1 MSRKPIIIA
10 PSVLACD
17 YSRIGE
23 EIIRTE
29 KAGADW
35 FHIDIMDGH
44 FVDNLSFGPGI
55 TEAIA
60 KVAARPLDVHLM
72 IERPDHFFP
81 RFQPFVRNITF
92 HVEVPVDTSATAR
105 AIRESGCTVG
115 LAIRPPTPFE
125 RVEPFLNQIDLLLV
139 MTVNP
144 GFGGQAFIPEMM
156 EKVKA
161 AKKIREQQ
169 GSIFTS
175 RLTVVF
181 TRIRPGWQLKPAPMF
196 WWPVRQYFSPKIP
209 LRQSRSCGDNESSS
223 NRRISSGLWSLDDRR
238 RERCSNGAVRSGSE
252 QHWPSNSYSLGVAAY
267 YGPALAG
274 QSCDRGR

>member
-115 LAIRPPTPFE
+115 LAIRPPTPFA
-125 RVEPFLNQIDLLLV
+125 RVEPFLSQIDLLLV

-169 GSIFTS
+169 GLDFHIEVDGGIHPDTARVATEAGANVLVAGTAIF
-175 RLTVVF
+175 
-181 TRIRPGWQLKPAPMF
+181 
-196 WWPVRQYFSPKIP
+196 
-209 LRQSRSCGDNESSS
+209 QSRE
-223 NRRISSGLWSLDDRR
+223 
-238 RERCSNGAVRSGSE
+238 
-252 QHWPSNSYSLGVAAY
+252 
-267 YGPALAG
+267 PAKAIAEL
-274 QSCDRGR
+274 RGE

>member
-17 YSRIGE
+17 FSRIGE

-44 FVDNLSFGPGI
+44 FVDNFTFGPAV

-60 KVAARPLDVHLM
+60 KVATRPLDVHLM

-92 HVEVPVDTSATAR
+92 HVEVPGDTSATAR

-115 LAIRPPTPFE
+115 LAISPPTPFA

-161 AKKIREQQ
+161 AKKIREQN
-169 GSIFTS
+169 GLDFHIEVDGGIHPDTARVATEAGANVLVAGTAIFQS
-175 RLTVVF
+175 
-181 TRIRPGWQLKPAPMF
+181 KEPA
-196 WWPVRQYFSPKIP
+196 KAIAE
-209 LRQSRSCGDNESSS
+209 LRGE
-223 NRRISSGLWSLDDRR
+223 
-238 RERCSNGAVRSGSE
+238 
-252 QHWPSNSYSLGVAAY
+252 
-267 YGPALAG
+267 
-274 QSCDRGR
+274 

>member
-44 FVDNLSFGPGI
+44 FVDNLAFGPGV

-115 LAIRPPTPFE
+115 LAIRPPTPFA

-161 AKKIREQQ
+161 AKKIREQN
-169 GSIFTS
+169 GLDFHIEVDGGIHPDTARVATEAGANVLVAGTAIF
-175 RLTVVF
+175 
-181 TRIRPGWQLKPAPMF
+181 QAKDPA
-196 WWPVRQYFSPKIP
+196 KAIAE
-209 LRQSRSCGDNESSS
+209 LR
-223 NRRISSGLWSLDDRR
+223 
-238 RERCSNGAVRSGSE
+238 GA
-252 QHWPSNSYSLGVAAY
+252 
-267 YGPALAG
+267 
-274 QSCDRGR
+274 

>member
-169 GSIFTS
+169 G
-175 RLTVVF
+175 
-181 TRIRPGWQLKPAPMF
+181 
-196 WWPVRQYFSPKIP
+196 
-209 LRQSRSCGDNESSS
+209 
-223 NRRISSGLWSLDDRR
+223 LDFHIEVDGGIHPDTAR
-238 RERCSNGAVRSGSE
+238 
-252 QHWPSNSYSLGVAAY
+252 VAAEA
-267 YGPALAG
+267 GANVLVAGTAIFQSKDPAKAIAEL
-274 QSCDRGR
+274 RGE

>member
-17 YSRIGE
+17 YSRIDE

-55 TEAIA
+55 AEAIA
-60 KVAARPLDVHLM
+60 KVATRPLDVHLM

-92 HVEVPVDTSATAR
+92 HVEAPVDTSATAR

-115 LAIRPPTPFE
+115 LAIRPPTPFA

-144 GFGGQAFIPEMM
+144 GFGGQAFLPEMM

-161 AKKIREQQ
+161 AKKIREQN
-169 GSIFTS
+169 GLDFHIEVDGGIHPDTARVATEAGANVLVAGTAIF
-175 RLTVVF
+175 
-181 TRIRPGWQLKPAPMF
+181 QAKDPA
-196 WWPVRQYFSPKIP
+196 KAIAE
-209 LRQSRSCGDNESSS
+209 LRGE
-223 NRRISSGLWSLDDRR
+223 
-238 RERCSNGAVRSGSE
+238 
-252 QHWPSNSYSLGVAAY
+252 
-267 YGPALAG
+267 
-274 QSCDRGR
+274 

>member
-60 KVAARPLDVHLM
+60 KVATRPLDVHLM

-92 HVEVPVDTSATAR
+92 HVEAPVDTNGTAR

-115 LAIRPPTPFE
+115 LAIRPPTPFA

-144 GFGGQAFIPEMM
+144 GFGGQAFLPEMM

-161 AKKIREQQ
+161 AKKIREQN
-169 GSIFTS
+169 GLDFHIEVDGGIHPDTARVATEAGANVLVAGTAIF
-175 RLTVVF
+175 
-181 TRIRPGWQLKPAPMF
+181 QAKDPA
-196 WWPVRQYFSPKIP
+196 KAIAE
-209 LRQSRSCGDNESSS
+209 LRGE
-223 NRRISSGLWSLDDRR
+223 
-238 RERCSNGAVRSGSE
+238 
-252 QHWPSNSYSLGVAAY
+252 
-267 YGPALAG
+267 
-274 QSCDRGR
+274 

>member
-55 TEAIA
+55 TETIA

-81 RFQPFVRNITF
+81 RFLPFVRNITF

-115 LAIRPPTPFE
+115 LAIRPPTPFA

-144 GFGGQAFIPEMM
+144 GFGGQAFMPEMM

-161 AKKIREQQ
+161 AKKIREQN
-169 GSIFTS
+169 GLDFHIEVDGGIHPDTARVATEAGANVLVAGTAIF
-175 RLTVVF
+175 
-181 TRIRPGWQLKPAPMF
+181 QAEDPA
-196 WWPVRQYFSPKIP
+196 KAIAK
-209 LRQSRSCGDNESSS
+209 LRGE
-223 NRRISSGLWSLDDRR
+223 
-238 RERCSNGAVRSGSE
+238 
-252 QHWPSNSYSLGVAAY
+252 
-267 YGPALAG
+267 
-274 QSCDRGR
+274 

>member
-44 FVDNLSFGPGI
+44 FVDNLSFGPGM

-115 LAIRPPTPFE
+115 LAIRPPTPFA

-161 AKKIREQQ
+161 AQKIREQN
-169 GSIFTS
+169 GLDFHIEVDGGIHPDTARVATEAGANVLVAGTAIFLS
-175 RLTVVF
+175 
-181 TRIRPGWQLKPAPMF
+181 KDPA
-196 WWPVRQYFSPKIP
+196 KAIAE
-209 LRQSRSCGDNESSS
+209 LRGE
-223 NRRISSGLWSLDDRR
+223 
-238 RERCSNGAVRSGSE
+238 
-252 QHWPSNSYSLGVAAY
+252 
-267 YGPALAG
+267 
-274 QSCDRGR
+274 

>member
-44 FVDNLSFGPGI
+44 FVDNLSFGPGM

-115 LAIRPPTPFE
+115 LAIRPPTPFA
-125 RVEPFLNQIDLLLV
+125 RVEPFLSQIDLLLV

-169 GSIFTS
+169 GLDFHIEVDGGIHPDTARVATEAGANVLVAGTAIFQS
-175 RLTVVF
+175 
-181 TRIRPGWQLKPAPMF
+181 KDPAMA
-196 WWPVRQYFSPKIP
+196 IAE
-209 LRQSRSCGDNESSS
+209 LRGE
-223 NRRISSGLWSLDDRR
+223 
-238 RERCSNGAVRSGSE
+238 
-252 QHWPSNSYSLGVAAY
+252 
-267 YGPALAG
+267 
-274 QSCDRGR
+274 

>member
-17 YSRIGE
+17 FSRIGE
-23 EIIRTE
+23 EVIRTE

-44 FVDNLSFGPGI
+44 FVDNFTFGPAV

-60 KVAARPLDVHLM
+60 KVSTRPLDVHLM

-81 RFQPFVRNITF
+81 RFRPFVRNITF
-92 HVEVPVDTSATAR
+92 HVEAPVDTSATAR
-105 AIRESGCTVG
+105 AIRDSGCTVG
-115 LAIRPPTPFE
+115 IAISPPTPFAQ
-125 RVEPFLNQIDLLLV
+125 VEPFLNQIDLLLV

-161 AKKIREQQ
+161 ARKIREQQ
-169 GSIFTS
+169 GLDFHIQVDGGIHPDTARVATEAGANVLVAGTAVFQSKDPAKSI
-175 RLTVVF
+175 
-181 TRIRPGWQLKPAPMF
+181 AE
-196 WWPVRQYFSPKIP
+196 
-209 LRQSRSCGDNESSS
+209 LR
-223 NRRISSGLWSLDDRR
+223 
-238 RERCSNGAVRSGSE
+238 
-252 QHWPSNSYSLGVAAY
+252 GVE
-267 YGPALAG
+267 
-274 QSCDRGR
+274 

>member
-1 MSRKPIIIA
+1 MSSKPIIIA
-10 PSVLACD
+10 PSVFACD
-17 YSRIGE
+17 FSKIGE

-35 FHIDIMDGH
+35 FHVDIMDGH
-44 FVDNLSFGPGI
+44 LVDNFTFGPAI
-55 TEAIA
+55 TESIA
-60 KVAARPLDVHLM
+60 KVTTRPLDVHLM

-92 HVEVPVDTSATAR
+92 HVEAPCDTSATAR

-115 LAIRPPTPFE
+115 LAISPPTPFE
-125 RVEPFLNQIDLLLV
+125 RVEPFLTQIDLLLV

-169 GSIFTS
+169 GLDFHIE
-175 RLTVVF
+175 VDGG
-181 TRIRPGWQLKPAPMF
+181 IRPDTARVATEAGANVLVAGTAVFRAKD
-196 WWPVRQYFSPKIP
+196 PVREIAE
-209 LRQSRSCGDNESSS
+209 LR
-223 NRRISSGLWSLDDRR
+223 GL
-238 RERCSNGAVRSGSE
+238 A
-252 QHWPSNSYSLGVAAY
+252 
-267 YGPALAG
+267 
-274 QSCDRGR
+274 

>member
-17 YSRIGE
+17 YTRIGE

-44 FVDNLSFGPGI
+44 FVDNLSFGPGV

-92 HVEVPVDTSATAR
+92 HVEAPVDTGGTAR

-115 LAIRPPTPFE
+115 LAIRPPTPFA

-144 GFGGQAFIPEMM
+144 GFGGQAFLPEMM

-161 AKKIREQQ
+161 AKKIREQN
-169 GSIFTS
+169 GLDFHIEVDGGIHPDTARVATEAGANVLVAGTAIF
-175 RLTVVF
+175 
-181 TRIRPGWQLKPAPMF
+181 QAKDPA
-196 WWPVRQYFSPKIP
+196 KAIAE
-209 LRQSRSCGDNESSS
+209 LRGE
-223 NRRISSGLWSLDDRR
+223 
-238 RERCSNGAVRSGSE
+238 
-252 QHWPSNSYSLGVAAY
+252 
-267 YGPALAG
+267 
-274 QSCDRGR
+274 